1 VLQQRWL
8 RQVSPAGDTQHE
20 SEQRRRAR
28 RNAILLGGVALL
40 IYIGFI
46 IATGLRD

>member
-1 VLQQRWL
+1 
-8 RQVSPAGDTQHE
+8 VSPADDTPDE

-28 RNAILLGGVALL
+28 RNAILLGALAFL
-40 IYIGFI
+40 IYVGFI